1 MRHIALLLL
10 GILTVGAAAP
20 LFAKPDDLKGYVL
33 WFLPAGTQRVPLVIM
48 LEGNG
53 GTRQNARS
61 PWVDWFNERGIA
73 VAQVR
78 SAAAR
83 NRSDWSGVGCGLQYR
98 DDARDAIDLA
108 RVEQPRIDTTRFA
121 IIGLSRGGSE
131 ALNSHRGFQ
140 GAAAQ
145 PSAVFA
151 FYPGCEGW
159 CRTDYPSTGP
169 TAVHI
174 LYGDADQWGKLRD
187 TYSYCRRLAGGS
199 IMFHNVPGA
208 HHGFDNRGSGSFT
221 ASGGQSFR
229 YEPNPAGLE
238 QARALMRQVLAP
250 AWGLSMR

>member
-1 MRHIALLLL
+1 
-10 GILTVGAAAP
+10 
-20 LFAKPDDLKGYVL
+20 
-33 WFLPAGTQRVPLVIM
+33 M
-48 LEGNG
+48 LEGTG

-98 DDARDAIDLA
+98 DDARDAIELA
-108 RVEQPRIDTTRFA
+108 RIEQPRIDTTRFA

-131 ALNSHRGFQ
+131 SLNSHRSFQ

-145 PSAVFA
+145 PTAVFA

-159 CRTDYPSTGP
+159 CRTDYPSTGA

-187 TYSYCRRLAGGS
+187 TYGQCRRLTGGS
-199 IMFHNVPGA
+199 IAFHTVPGA

-229 YEPNPAGLE
+229 YEPSPTGLE

-250 AWGLSMR
+250 AWGLPMR